1 MSISVI
7 RALTYHNNH
16 ICHFLKFLF
25 EITFNIIFYRR
36 DVWKNPA
43 FGPKLVKPQSEGT
56 YMTDVIVPMIRASLK
71 DLPIGKS
78 GYISTAERQSIASK
92 DRRGVGKRSDVM
104 FIASCNNRSY
114 ELIYGESSRIICDEQ
129 KKENDRVKTWREMN
143 DGMYWAHKGCKPDKD
158 DFGII
163 GIQIAR
169 TEMHLNILIRGMNE
183 IHRFY
188 NLRTVEI
195 LIQPTDGDTVF
206 KFVETLLTIWVCECN
221 SYISLA

>member
-1 MSISVI
+1 
-7 RALTYHNNH
+7 
-16 ICHFLKFLF
+16 
-25 EITFNIIFYRR
+25 
-36 DVWKNPA
+36 
-43 FGPKLVKPQSEGT
+43 
-56 YMTDVIVPMIRASLK
+56 MTDVIVPMIQASLK

-78 GYISTAERQSIASK
+78 GYIFTAKHQSIASK
-92 DRRGVGKRSDVM
+92 DQKGVGKWPDVM

-163 GIQIAR
+163 GIQIAG
-169 TEMHLNILIRGMNE
+169 TEMHLNILIRGMDE

-195 LIQPTDGDTVF
+195 PIQPTNGNTVF
-206 KFVETLLTIWVCECN
+206 KFVETLLTIRVCEMQFLYFTCLKLTHTYN
-221 SYISLA
+221 YRISCTSIYLFCITRFQLVQVVIQKIAPQYLLHQDHHHHQKWKKESL

>member
-1 MSISVI
+1 LPFLSTKNSVKH
-7 RALTYHNNH
+7 Y
-16 ICHFLKFLF
+16 
-25 EITFNIIFYRR
+25 FYRR
-36 DVWKNPA
+36 DIWKNPV
-43 FGPKLVKPQSEGT
+43 FGPKLVKSQSEGT
-56 YMTDVIVPMIRASLK
+56 YMTNMIVPMIRASLK

-92 DRRGVGKRSDVM
+92 DRRGVGKRPDVM

-163 GIQIAR
+163 GIQVAGN
-169 TEMHLNILIRGMNE
+169 EMHLNILIRDIDK
-183 IHRFY
+183 IHRLY

-195 LIQPTDGDTVF
+195 PIQPTDGNTVF
-206 KFVETLLTIWVCECN
+206 EFVETLLTIRVCRTQFL
-221 SYISLA
+221 YITRSPSVIDLQEIIYPLL